1 MNKENS
7 KAGIITAIAVIAGA
21 IVVAAGVL
29 VVFKKLC
36 DKYMRKKARKGI
48 RNDRSRNCALSI
60 LKPILLSFSFILN
73 ILAKS
78 PNSKLGLRE

>member
-21 IVVAAGVL
+21 IVVAVGVL

-36 DKYMRKKARKGI
+36 DKYKIVERDIVAEGI
-48 RNDRSRNCALSI
+48 EPDAICECECVEESEACDITDA
-60 LKPILLSFSFILN
+60 
-73 ILAKS
+73 
-78 PNSKLGLRE
+78 E

>member
-1 MNKENS
+1 MKRENS

-36 DKYMRKKARKGI
+36 DKYKIVERDIVTEGI
-48 RNDRSRNCALSI
+48 ESDAICECECAQSTE
-60 LKPILLSFSFILN
+60 PCEEAS
-73 ILAKS
+73 
-78 PNSKLGLRE
+78 E

>member
-1 MNKENS
+1 MKRENS

-36 DKYMRKKARKGI
+36 DKYKIVERDVVAEGI
-48 RNDRSRNCALSI
+48 EPDAICECECAENTE
-60 LKPILLSFSFILN
+60 PHEE
-73 ILAKS
+73 AA
-78 PNSKLGLRE
+78 E

>member
-1 MNKENS
+1 MKRENS

-36 DKYMRKKARKGI
+36 DKYKIVERDIVAEGI
-48 RNDRSRNCALSI
+48 EPDAICECECAENTE
-60 LKPILLSFSFILN
+60 PCEE
-73 ILAKS
+73 AA
-78 PNSKLGLRE
+78 E

>member
-1 MNKENS
+1 MKRENS

-36 DKYMRKKARKGI
+36 DKYKIVERDVVAEGI
-48 RNDRSRNCALSI
+48 EPDAICECECADTAEI
-60 LKPILLSFSFILN
+60 CEE
-73 ILAKS
+73 AA
-78 PNSKLGLRE
+78 E

>member
-1 MNKENS
+1 MKRENS

-36 DKYMRKKARKGI
+36 DKYKIVERDVVAEGI
-48 RNDRSRNCALSI
+48 EPDAICECECAEGTEVCEEVS
-60 LKPILLSFSFILN
+60 
-73 ILAKS
+73 A
-78 PNSKLGLRE
+78 E